1 MNSISNNNNMS
12 GILYLNSLI
21 NTISDCKQLCFSSSN
36 INSIMNCF
44 GINIAARVDI
54 KTIGSGLCFFLFSF
68 FYLFFTFSIFRTL
81 GLGLEVISH
90 ISHL

>member
-36 INSIMNCF
+36 INSIMDCF
-44 GINIAARVDI
+44 GMNIAARVDI
-54 KTIGSGLCFFLFSF
+54 KTIGSGLCFSLFSFSFLFSF
-68 FYLFFTFSIFRTL
+68 LFIFYLFYF
-81 GLGLEVISH
+81 
-90 ISHL
+90 

>member
-36 INSIMNCF
+36 INSIINCF
-44 GINIAARVDI
+44 GMNSAARVDI

-68 FYLFFTFSIFRTL
+68 SFLFSFFIYFL
-81 GLGLEVISH
+81 PFLFLE
-90 ISHL
+90 LWG